1 MTLFYDLK
9 QLNFVK
15 SDKQCCMD
23 LLQTVSLHLSNTYH
37 CTPEVFFLV
46 IKKKR
51 EREMCSVKKII
62 IHHGALKLSVRESCS
77 NNSC

>member
-23 LLQTVSLHLSNTYH
+23 SFQTVSLHLSNTFH

-46 IKKKR
+46 IKKEK
-51 EREMCSVKKII
+51 ERNV
-62 IHHGALKLSVRESCS
+62 LSEKD
-77 NNSC
+77 NNPSWCTQIECPRVL